1 MTRMISYAKVLPS
14 LMRELQHL
22 GDQEISCTPQL
33 GPSVDQNKVLLL
45 TKFTLYLVLV
55 ITYLANPKYI
65 TMSSYIYF
73 KFLTYL

>member
-33 GPSVDQNKVLLL
+33 GPSVDQVEPKLHLVELRELPWKVDML
-45 TKFTLYLVLV
+45 T
-55 ITYLANPKYI
+55 
-65 TMSSYIYF
+65 
-73 KFLTYL
+73 